1 MDMLDTPFLADL
13 RASVEVLYQLA
24 PDRVPPTLM
33 VCHCSVCMT
42 RETLAQIVATPVR
55 DLPPNLIQEYS
66 NSAHGDPVNPDDLS
80 ALLPRYLDLI
90 AQDVEVDWNSVGA
103 DLKRFGDARL
113 ALPGFPPPGMAPALD
128 RYARLLI
135 LHFGALQARDA
146 EVCLTPWHLMELL
159 LVGGWQV
166 ATLAATFDELF
177 ADPEI
182 GRDALIG
189 FLLDLA
195 HFQRDGRI
203 ELWALSRY
211 RTEIAADLAAF
222 LNRLLASD
230 AVTEVLTAPDQSDE
244 AQIWLPALVSL
255 KGRITAEMF
264 VGPAT

>member
-1 MDMLDTPFLADL
+1 MDTPFLADL
-13 RASVEVLYQLA
+13 RASVEALYQLA
-24 PDRVPPTLM
+24 PDHVPPTLM
-33 VCHCSVCMT
+33 VCHCPVCMT
-42 RETLAQIVATPVR
+42 RETLAEIVATPVR
-55 DLPPNLIQEYS
+55 DLSSDLIREYS

-128 RYARLLI
+128 RCARLLI
-135 LHFGALQARDA
+135 LHVGMLQARDA
-146 EVCLTPWHLMELL
+146 EVCLTPWHLTEVL

-166 ATLAATFDELF
+166 ATLAATLDELF
-177 ADPEI
+177 ADPDI

-195 HFQRDGRI
+195 RFQRDGRI

-211 RTEIAADLAAF
+211 RTEVAADLAAF

-230 AVTEVLTAPDQSDE
+230 PVTEVLTAPNLSDE
-244 AQIWLPALVSL
+244 AQTWLPALGSL
-255 KGRITAEMF
+255 KGRITADMF
-264 VGPAT
+264 GGPPT